1 MCVTPWYTDPLIY
14 ELFATLPAPVLSIRS
29 SEIRRAGPPAGL
41 YSLWRAR
48 QSSVSG
54 SFGRIE
60 PVDLRSRDVSARVLI
75 TGASRGIGRAIAVK
89 LADQDFVVA
98 LNYRERREDA
108 EKTASIIRDTGG
120 EASLL
125 PFDVSNREAARE
137 AIAGDI
143 ESNGSYYGLVCN
155 AGVHADGAFPGMSGE
170 AWDQVLDTNLGGFYN
185 VVHPAVM
192 PMVRAHQG
200 GRIVTI
206 ASASGVIGNRG
217 QVNYSASKAGLIGAT
232 RSLSLELAKRKI
244 TVNSVA
250 PGLIE
255 TEMIKDLPRDEV
267 SRLIPMQ
274 RLGRPEEVASAVGF
288 LFSSEADY
296 ITGQVISV
304 NGGLV

>member
-1 MCVTPWYTDPLIY
+1 M
-14 ELFATLPAPVLSIRS
+14 S
-29 SEIRRAGPPAGL
+29 S
-41 YSLWRAR
+41 
-48 QSSVSG
+48 
-54 SFGRIE
+54 
-60 PVDLRSRDVSARVLI
+60 DVSARALI

-89 LADQDFVVA
+89 LADQGFVVV
-98 LNYRERREDA
+98 LNYRERRPDA
-108 EKTASIIRDTGG
+108 EKTASIIRDAGG

-125 PFDVSNREAARE
+125 PFDVSNREAARQ
-137 AIAGDI
+137 AITEDI

-170 AWDQVLDTNLGGFYN
+170 AWDRVLDTNLGGFYN

-206 ASASGVIGNRG
+206 ASASGVMGNRG

-255 TEMIKDLPRDEV
+255 TEMIEDLPREEV
-267 SRLIPMQ
+267 SRLVPMQ
-274 RLGRPEEVASAVGF
+274 RLGRPAEVASAVGF
-288 LFSSEADY
+288 LFSREADY